1 MSTLVTFLHVVVC
14 LILVGTVLLQQG
26 KGGGMGGAF
35 GGANAATVFGSGG
48 ASTFLRRL
56 TAISATIF
64 MLTSILLAYI
74 ASNDAGDALRS
85 YSSQQAA
92 LKKRKKDAEKRA
104 LDGETTEGAGS
115 GEGSAAAPPT
125 GADVNDG
132 DTGEDETS
140 GEGSAV
146 VPTEGSA
153 VVPPT
158 GSGEGSAAVPAA
170 GSGEGSG
177 SAADVPAVVEDPA
190 PAAGSGSAPG
200 TASGTGATP

>member
-1 MSTLVTFLHVVVC
+1 MSTLVTFLHVVVS

-104 LDGETTEGAGS
+104 LEGEATEGAGS
-115 GEGSAAAPPT
+115 GEGSGAAPPT
-125 GADVNDG
+125 GADVDDG
-132 DTGEDETS
+132 DTGEDETD
-140 GEGSAV
+140 GETPTGDGTGAGAGSAAA
-146 VPTEGSA
+146 PAAPSPDDGATEGS
-153 VVPPT
+153 
-158 GSGEGSAAVPAA
+158 G
-170 GSGEGSG
+170 
-177 SAADVPAVVEDPA
+177 AADVPAVVEEPPA
-190 PAAGSGSAPG
+190 PAAGSG
-200 TASGTGATP
+200 TGSATP